1 LWREVTYYLRTK
13 NIELATAG
21 KQRIEQNQRN
31 DVKHRKETNSKW
43 QTKYFEEQGENWVY
57 VKPLVK
63 RLIQDK
69 K

>member
-1 LWREVTYYLRTK
+1 MRTK

-31 DVKHRKETNSKW
+31 DVKHRKETNTKW
-43 QTKYFEEQGENWVY
+43 LTKYFEEQGENWVY

-63 RLIQDK
+63 RLLQDK
-69 K
+69 IIENK

>member
-1 LWREVTYYLRTK
+1 LRTK

-31 DVKHRKETNSKW
+31 DVKHRKETNTKW
-43 QTKYFEEQGENWVY
+43 LTKYFEEQGENWVY

-63 RLIQDK
+63 RLLQDK
-69 K
+69 IIENK